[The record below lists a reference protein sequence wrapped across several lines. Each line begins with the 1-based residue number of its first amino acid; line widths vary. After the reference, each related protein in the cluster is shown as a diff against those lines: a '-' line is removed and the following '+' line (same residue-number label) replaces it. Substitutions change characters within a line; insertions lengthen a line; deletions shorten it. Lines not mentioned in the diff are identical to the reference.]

1 MSVRKIDG
9 AWYVDVRWRGQRYRK
24 KSPANHQAG
33 AQAFELRVRQQLE
46 SSGFLPASAR
56 STPLQAA
63 NGNDDTFAACAH
75 EWFST
80 YVQATLRPSTRR
92 GYEVAL
98 RRHLLPVLGHL
109 PLRAITPREIE
120 AFKVVQRSG
129 GRHPKTINSWLS
141 VLRTCLTF
149 ALDCG
154 RIETIPRIRWLKV
167 PPPPFDHLTPSESL
181 RLLASATE
189 QPYRFMIHV
198 ALRTGMRLGELLAL
212 RWECV
217 DLEQRLV
224 LVRKSRTRG
233 EGSETSENA
242 PKNNRVR
249 YIPIAID
256 LLPELERRKTTGY
269 VFADLLGRPLT
280 HDNAARALRR
290 ALHAAKLRPVGW
302 HSLRHSFATQL
313 TNQGAPLHAVQGY
326 MGHATTQM
334 TLRYA
339 HFAPAAFRSS
349 IDHLATAEKQSLDIV
364 GSRLGSGVNS
374 GTDQMPSQY
383 LGYAK
388 R

>member
-1 MSVRKIDG
+1 MPVRKIDG
-9 AWYVDVRWRGQRYRK
+9 VWYVDVRWRGRRYRK

-33 AQAFELRVRQQLE
+33 AQSYELRVRQQLE
-46 SSGFLPASAR
+46 SSGFLPASVR
-56 STPLQAA
+56 STSPQAA

-80 YVQATLRPSTRR
+80 YVQATLRPSTRK

-98 RRHLLPVLGHL
+98 RRHLLPALGHL
-109 PLRAITPREIE
+109 PLRSITPGEIE
-120 AFKVVQRSG
+120 TFKVAQRSG

-167 PPPPFDHLTPSESL
+167 PPSPFDHLNPSESL

-189 QPYRFMIHV
+189 EPYRFMIHV

-212 RWECV
+212 RWDCI

-233 EGSETSENA
+233 QGSEISENA
-242 PKNNRVR
+242 PKNNRIR
-249 YIPIAID
+249 YIPIALD
-256 LLPELERRKTTGY
+256 LLHELAQRKSEGY
-269 VFADLLGRPLT
+269 LFADFFNRPLT
-280 HDNAARALRR
+280 QSSATKALYRALR
-290 ALHAAKLRPVGW
+290 AAGLRRIGW

-326 MGHATTQM
+326 MGHATMQM
-334 TLRYA
+334 TLRYS

-349 IDHLATAEKQSLDIV
+349 IDHLAVAEKQSLDIV
-364 GSRLGSGVNS
+364 GSSSGSGVDS
-374 GTDQMPSQY
+374 EADQAPPPY
-383 LGYAK
+383 LGYVG

>member
-9 AWYVDVRWRGQRYRK
+9 VWYVDVRWRGRRYRK

-33 AQAFELRVRQQLE
+33 AHAFELRVRQQLE
-46 SSGFLPASAR
+46 GSGFLPASAR
-56 STPLQAA
+56 SRSLQAA
-63 NGNDDTFAACAH
+63 NGNDDTFAACGH

-92 GYEVAL
+92 GYGVAL
-98 RRHLLPVLGHL
+98 RRHLLPALGHL
-109 PLRAITPREIE
+109 PLRSITPREIE
-120 AFKVVQRSG
+120 AFKVAQRSG

-167 PPPPFDHLTPSESL
+167 PPPPFDHLNPSESR
-181 RLLASATE
+181 RLLATATE
-189 QPYRFMIHV
+189 EPYRFMIHV

-212 RWECV
+212 RWECI

-224 LVRKSRTRG
+224 LVSKSRTRG

-242 PKNNRVR
+242 PKNNRIR

-256 LLPELERRKTTGY
+256 LLPELERRRSRGY
-269 VFADLLGRPLT
+269 VFADFFGRPLT
-280 HDNAARALRR
+280 HKNAEKGLHRALR
-290 ALHAAKLRPVGW
+290 AARLRYIGW

-326 MGHATTQM
+326 MGHATMQM

-339 HFAPAAFRSS
+339 HFAPTAFRSS

-364 GSRLGSGVNS
+364 GSRLGSGVDS
-374 GTDQMPSQY
+374 DPDQAPSRY
-383 LGYAK
+383 LG
-388 R
+388 